1 MMTEES
7 VLPLLEI
14 KNLSKYFP
22 VGNSGVF
29 FRKEVV
35 KAVET
40 ASFTMQAGKTLG
52 LVGES
57 GSGKT
62 TIGRMVIKL
71 LKPDAGEIVFEGHNI
86 LHLHGKAFRQIQPKI
101 QMVFQDPYSTLNPRF
116 TLRQIIQE
124 PMKLNKDL
132 ISEDIEERTR
142 KLMQAAGLK
151 ENQIDRLPHEFS
163 GGQRQRIAIC
173 RALALNPRLIV
184 CDEAVSA
191 LDVSIQAKILNL
203 LMDLQQEFNPAYL
216 FISHDLSVVRLI
228 SDTVAV
234 MYLGK
239 IMEIGPAEE
248 VTAKPL
254 HPYTEALLA
263 SVPDPYVRK
272 RIQTLKGEI
281 PGNVNPPSGCR
292 FHTRCSRAMPR
303 CSEEVPALAEAAPG
317 RTAACFL
324 HHSICE

>member
-1 MMTEES
+1 
-7 VLPLLEI
+7 
-14 KNLSKYFP
+14 
-22 VGNSGVF
+22 
-29 FRKEVV
+29 
-35 KAVET
+35 
-40 ASFTMQAGKTLG
+40 
-52 LVGES
+52 
-57 GSGKT
+57 
-62 TIGRMVIKL
+62 
-71 LKPDAGEIVFEGHNI
+71 
-86 LHLHGKAFRQIQPKI
+86 
-101 QMVFQDPYSTLNPRF
+101 
-116 TLRQIIQE
+116 
-124 PMKLNKDL
+124 MKLNKDL
-132 ISEDIEERTR
+132 ITEDIEEKTR
-142 KLMQAAGLK
+142 KLMQATGLK

-303 CSEEVPALAEAAPG
+303 CSEDVPALAEAAPG

-324 HHSICE
+324 HHSVSE